1 MVTGSLHHQHLSR
14 LTYDIG
20 VKANNLLAYN
30 FDGSDGSTFYGTAYA
45 TGQCNIRGRSGEV
58 VMDIDV
64 VPNEGSIVTYN
75 VSSPDAIKSQE
86 FINWVD
92 RDSMQLQGTK
102 INLPQGLKT
111 LADMPSDIRLNFLVH
126 TQPTATIRLIMDNTS
141 GDYID
146 LRGSGVIRATYY
158 NKGSFDLYGNYLVE
172 IGRASCRE
180 RV

>member
-1 MVTGSLHHQHLSR
+1 MDKCDVNANGDVRLWGSLSALNLTGDLDIAGKIGISSLNTEYSFNNAHVRLLENEIQLPGDTIIDHRGNTGVVTGSLHHQHLSR

-86 FINWVD
+86 FIN
-92 RDSMQLQGTK
+92 
-102 INLPQGLKT
+102 
-111 LADMPSDIRLNFLVH
+111 
-126 TQPTATIRLIMDNTS
+126 
-141 GDYID
+141 
-146 LRGSGVIRATYY
+146 
-158 NKGSFDLYGNYLVE
+158 
-172 IGRASCRE
+172 
-180 RV
+180 